1 MATLSNLVVRITGN
15 TATLNARRSP
25 RRRAACRRFRKGA
38 SKALG
43 VVRKAAAGL
52 AIAGVASITAFGVK
66 AITSF
71 ADAGDEIQKMALRTG
86 FSTEALSE
94 LKFAAEQAGTTI
106 DTVEKGS
113 KRLSAT
119 IFDAGLGLKTATD
132 AFDGIGVSAA
142 QLKGL
147 SPEDQFNT
155 IAAAL
160 SKVEDASTRSALAQ
174 KLFGRAGT
182 ELLPL
187 FAQGEKGI
195 EALRM
200 QAQKLGV
207 VFSQDAANSAADFK
221 DAQNELKSALSGVFF
236 TLGKEVVPV
245 LAKFARTIIDNKPAI
260 VGFFQDVKDRAAPF
274 IETFRSGLQVVIPIV
289 KSLFSFI
296 IDNKPVLI
304 GVIAAIGAAIVLS
317 LGPVSLAIL
326 AILGIITAVG
336 YVRDNWDAIWGEVLR
351 IWETVSGAIVGVYES
366 KFGWLLP
373 GGPLIKGLLFV
384 KRNWRETWEGMRDV
398 FKGIVNTILGFINA
412 LIRAWNGL
420 SFTLPEVRVP
430 FVGTFGGF
438 TVGTPNIPEI
448 PMLQEGGITTRAT
461 LAQLHPNE
469 AVIPLDSPQGRRS
482 GMGSTVN
489 INFYG
494 DVLTSADFDERI
506 NQAIVA
512 LER

>member
-1 MATLSNLVVRITGN
+1 M
-15 TATLNARRSP
+15 
-25 RRRAACRRFRKGA
+25 
-38 SKALG
+38 
-43 VVRKAAAGL
+43 VRKAAAGL
-52 AIAGVASITAFGVK
+52 AIAGVASITAFGIK

-260 VGFFQDVKDRAAPF
+260 VAFFQDVKDRAAPF

-326 AILGIITAVG
+326 AILGIITVIG
-336 YVRDNWDAIWGEVLR
+336 YVRDNWREIWG
-351 IWETVSGAIVGVYES
+351 
-366 KFGWLLP
+366 
-373 GGPLIKGLLFV
+373 
-384 KRNWRETWEGMRDV
+384 
-398 FKGIVNTILGFINA
+398 GIVSTMKGAVNSIIGFINR

-448 PMLQEGGITTRAT
+448 PMLQRGVRNFRGGAAIVGEAGPELVSLPRGSNVT
-461 LAQLHPNE
+461 PN
-469 AVIPLDSPQGRRS
+469 G